1 MFLKKISPL
10 LVLGMALTWQ
20 PASAQTARVPLL
32 VHIEAYI
39 PSEQFSV
46 SPHGWDNTRAL
57 KLDFDSI
64 SRRLN
69 PVHHQL
75 KVRSTIGD
83 VSARLEA
90 MAIMTNGTS
99 RIPLNITVGDKT
111 MSGLPQ
117 TVAARAEASTLAGS
131 TLGFSIEPGEHAPSL
146 ATGNYHG
153 VVSLLF
159 ESNPAANPLA
169 NP

>member
-10 LVLGMALTWQ
+10 LVLGMALTWH
-20 PASAQTARVPLL
+20 PASAQTARVPLM
-32 VHIEAYI
+32 VQVEAYI
-39 PSEQFSV
+39 PTEQFYV
-46 SPHGWDNTRAL
+46 SPHSWDNTRAM
-57 KLDFDSI
+57 KLEFDNTSH
-64 SRRLN
+64 RLN
-69 PVHHQL
+69 PVHHQI

-90 MAIMTNGTS
+90 MAILTNGTS
-99 RIPLNITVGDKT
+99 RIPLSITVGDKT

-117 TVAARAEASTLAGS
+117 TVMGSAEASALTGS
-131 TLGFSIEPGEHAPSL
+131 TVGFSILPGEHAPTI

-159 ESNPAANPLA
+159 ESNPAANP
-169 NP
+169 